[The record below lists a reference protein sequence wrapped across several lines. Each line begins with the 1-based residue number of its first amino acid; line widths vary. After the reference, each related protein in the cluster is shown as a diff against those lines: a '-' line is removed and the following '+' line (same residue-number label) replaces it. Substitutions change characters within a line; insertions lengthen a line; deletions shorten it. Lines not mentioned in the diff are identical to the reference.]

1 MTSDIAALPGA
12 SPTDP
17 RLERLAG
24 VLLETLDE
32 RCVEIAGQVRDRI
45 PFYRESGTVTHDDL
59 RLSCVDNLRFVIE
72 GLARGVVGDPS
83 PAAATGVRRAEA
95 DVPLSAVLAAY
106 RIGFRVMWENVIGE
120 GRLRDIPTEVLI
132 AASADAVAAH
142 DVFTEAMTAA
152 YTEAMTERIVGQEAE
167 RSALV
172 ETVLSGTLVE
182 RRTLWEVADL
192 LGLPVTGSFAVVAAM
207 LAAPGRSVLPG
218 IEAALAR
225 QGCRS
230 AWRLLPDAQVGVLEI
245 GDARLEDLIDVLE
258 ASGPVRIGISPLFEE
273 LADAARAVELA
284 RLAGAT
290 APLRGGVARFE
301 DNPVGIVAAAAGDV
315 TERMA
320 AEVLGGLDTLADA
333 EKHVLLETMR
343 VWVEVGGSASKAA
356 NRLFCHANTI
366 RGRLRR
372 FEEKTGLRLDR
383 PADAAALCLALEVRR
398 D

>member
-1 MTSDIAALPGA
+1 MTSDTAALPGT
-12 SPTDP
+12 SPADP

-72 GLARGVVGDPS
+72 GLAHGVVGDPA

-95 DVPLSAVLAAY
+95 DVPLPAVLAAY
-106 RIGFRVMWENVIGE
+106 RIGFRVMWEHV
-120 GRLRDIPTEVLI
+120 TELARRHDLPAEVVI
-132 AASADAVAAH
+132 AATADAMVAH
-142 DVFTEAMTAA
+142 DVFTETMAAA
-152 YTEAMTERIVGQEAE
+152 YNATMTQRIVGQEAE

-172 ETVLSGTLVE
+172 ETVLSGTLIE

-192 LGLPVTGSFAVVAAM
+192 LGLPVTGTFAVVAAT
-207 LAAPGRSVLPG
+207 LVAPGRSVLPG
-218 IEAALAR
+218 IESALAR

-230 AWRLLPDAQVGVLEI
+230 AWRLLPDVQVGVLEL

-258 ASGPVRIGISPLFEE
+258 AAGPVRIGISPIFEDLNE
-273 LADAARAVELA
+273 AARAVELA
-284 RLAGAT
+284 RLAGSA
-290 APLRGGVARFE
+290 APLRGGAARFE

-315 TERMA
+315 TDRMA
-320 AEVLGGLDTLADA
+320 GEVLGGLDTLADA
-333 EKHVLLETMR
+333 EKHVLLETLR

-383 PADAAALCLALEVRR
+383 PADAAALCIALEVRR

>member
-1 MTSDIAALPGA
+1 MTSDTAAPSGT
-12 SPTDP
+12 SPADP

-32 RCVEIAGQVRDRI
+32 RCAEIAGQVRGRV
-45 PFYRESGTVTHDDL
+45 PFYRESGAVTHDDL

-72 GLARGVVGDPS
+72 GLARGVVGDPA

-95 DVPLSAVLAAY
+95 DVPLPAVLAAY
-106 RIGFRVMWENVIGE
+106 RIGFRVMWEHVAE
-120 GRLRDIPTEVLI
+120 QARRHDLPAEAVI
-132 AASADAVAAH
+132 AATADAMVAH
-142 DVFTEAMTAA
+142 DVFTEAMAAA
-152 YTEAMTERIVGQEAE
+152 YNETLTRRILGQEAE
-167 RSALV
+167 RSALA
-172 ETVLSGTLVE
+172 ETVLSGTILD

-192 LGLPVTGSFAVVAAM
+192 LGLPVTGSFAVVAEM
-207 LAAPGRSVLPG
+207 LTAPGRSMLPG
-218 IEAALAR
+218 IEAALAQ

-230 AWRLLPDAQVGVLEI
+230 AWRLLPDVQVGVLEI
-245 GDARLEDLIDVLE
+245 GEARLEDLIDLLE
-258 ASGPVRIGISPLFEE
+258 ASGPVRIGISPIFEE

-284 RLAGAT
+284 RLAGAA
-290 APLRGGVARFE
+290 APLRGGTARFE

-315 TERMA
+315 MERMA
-320 AEVLGGLDTLADA
+320 REVLGALDTLADA
-333 EKHVLLETMR
+333 EKHVLLETLR
-343 VWVEVGGSASKAA
+343 VWVEVGGSPSKAA

-366 RGRLRR
+366 RARLRR